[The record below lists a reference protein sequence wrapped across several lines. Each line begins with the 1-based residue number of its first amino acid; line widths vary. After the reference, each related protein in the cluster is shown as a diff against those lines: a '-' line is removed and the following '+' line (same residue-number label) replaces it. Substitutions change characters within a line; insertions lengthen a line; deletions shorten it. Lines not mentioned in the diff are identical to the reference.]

1 LPPERNALTSACR
14 AWREPLVTRMEFER
28 RSVTRTTISKDAL
41 LFFDAQRGVLT
52 CRVQDVTNSGAGI
65 ELHALNLLPL
75 NFELSFDSFHT
86 VRECRVIWRQGD
98 FVGVAFQN

>member
-1 LPPERNALTSACR
+1 LTRSAVSSL
-14 AWREPLVTRMEFER
+14 AAF
-28 RSVTRTTISKDAL
+28 RTS
-41 LFFDAQRGVLT
+41 R
-52 CRVQDVTNSGAGI
+52 I
-65 ELHALNLLPL
+65 ELHTLNLLPL